1 MSNSIEETLDDEL
14 DDDHPLSLV
23 NSQIEGL
30 LEGDGAS
37 EDHEDVIAFLLATGL
52 PRSTVDRV
60 HKAIVW
66 GDSKVQPPKQRH
78 PWPNHNFCV
87 GCTGET
93 CMGCGTEPQERRKT
107 PAAVEQRVTGAH
119 PDLAAPYSPVK
130 WQEADREKL
139 RDVLA
144 EALGD
149 STYCCTRV
157 WNAWNVGT
165 MGPDDFIPA
174 ADVDDVLDGL
184 TAAVL
189 QVVAGGST
197 SEGQS

>member
-107 PAAVEQRVTGAH
+107 PAAVEQTVVSGTQAPAKLQFPTVLRKMWSGGEVQDWLDAQRPLYTRSVPTREMTDEDIANIHKSVAH
-119 PDLAAPYSPVK
+119 GPSLAPS
-130 WQEADREKL
+130 R
-139 RDVLA
+139 
-144 EALGD
+144 
-149 STYCCTRV
+149 
-157 WNAWNVGT
+157 
-165 MGPDDFIPA
+165 M
-174 ADVDDVLDGL
+174 L
-184 TAAVL
+184 TFARAIERFL
-189 QVVAGGST
+189 T
-197 SEGQS
+197 EEGE